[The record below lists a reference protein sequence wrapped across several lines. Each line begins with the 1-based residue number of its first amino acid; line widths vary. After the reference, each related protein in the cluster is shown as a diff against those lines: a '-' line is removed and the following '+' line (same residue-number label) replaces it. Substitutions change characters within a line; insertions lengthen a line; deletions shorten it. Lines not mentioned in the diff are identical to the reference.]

1 MAGAAA
7 AKALSFPDEV
17 RLDDPALGTALQR
30 VSVRLAR
37 AVFDSDAE
45 MALAFG
51 VDRSNMVRWKR
62 GAPLSP
68 EHAGRLQAFEVV
80 VSLLLGF
87 LAPTTIP
94 KWLRG
99 VNAHLGNRR
108 PIDVL
113 LTGRLS
119 EVVAAIENER
129 SGAFA

>member
-1 MAGAAA
+1 MARTAT
-7 AKALSFPDEV
+7 AKALPFPDEV
-17 RLDDPALGTALQR
+17 RLADPALGSTLQQ
-30 VSVRLAR
+30 VSFRIAR
-37 AVFDSDAE
+37 AVFASDAE

-51 VDRSNMVRWKR
+51 VDRSNMARWKA

-68 EHAGRLQAFEVV
+68 ENASRLQAFDVV
-80 VSLLLGF
+80 VSLLVGF

-113 LTGRLS
+113 QTGRLS
-119 EVVAAIENER
+119 EIVSAIENER

>member
-1 MAGAAA
+1 MPHSA
-7 AKALSFPDEV
+7 AKALAFPNEV
-17 RLDDPALGTALQR
+17 HLTDPTLGTVRQQ
-30 VSVRLAR
+30 VSFRIAR
-37 AVFDSDAE
+37 AVFESDAE

-51 VDRSNMVRWKR
+51 VDRSNMARWKA
-62 GAPLSP
+62 GLALSP
-68 EHAGRLQAFEVV
+68 DNASRLQAFDVV

-113 LTGRLS
+113 RTGRLS

>member
-1 MAGAAA
+1 MPHSAV
-7 AKALSFPDEV
+7 KALSFPNEV
-17 RLDDPALGTALQR
+17 RLADPTLGTTLQQVSFR
-30 VSVRLAR
+30 VAR
-37 AVFDSDAE
+37 AVFESDAE

-51 VDRSNMVRWKR
+51 VDRSNMARWKA
-62 GAPLSP
+62 GAPLS
-68 EHAGRLQAFEVV
+68 ADNASRLQAFDVV

-113 LTGRLS
+113 RTGRLS

>member
-1 MAGAAA
+1 MLSSAA
-7 AKALSFPDEV
+7 AKALSFPDQV
-17 RLDDPALGTALQR
+17 RLGDPTLGPALQQVSFR
-30 VSVRLAR
+30 VAR
-37 AVFDSDAE
+37 AVFESDAA

-51 VDRSNMVRWKR
+51 VDRSNMARWKA

-68 EHAGRLQAFEVV
+68 AHANRLQAFDVV

-99 VNAHLGNRR
+99 VNAHLNNRC